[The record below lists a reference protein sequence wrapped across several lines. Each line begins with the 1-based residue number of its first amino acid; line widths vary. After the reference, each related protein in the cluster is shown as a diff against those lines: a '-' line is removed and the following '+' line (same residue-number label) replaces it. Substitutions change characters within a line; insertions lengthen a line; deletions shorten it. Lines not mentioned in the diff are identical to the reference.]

1 MRVTNFERHSLH
13 RLQITQKG
21 NEWGR
26 GCRGEGIGASEQS
39 QGEGVEVGNQSENR
53 LGKRLEQG
61 AN

>member
-1 MRVTNFERHSLH
+1 MNGGGGVGVRVF
-13 RLQITQKG
+13 
-21 NEWGR
+21 
-26 GCRGEGIGASEQS
+26 GASEQS